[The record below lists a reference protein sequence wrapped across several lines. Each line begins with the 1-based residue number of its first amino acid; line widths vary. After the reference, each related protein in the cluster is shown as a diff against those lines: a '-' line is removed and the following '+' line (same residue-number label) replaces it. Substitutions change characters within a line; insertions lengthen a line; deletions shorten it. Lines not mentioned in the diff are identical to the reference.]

1 MQLSEKPKIFCAFL
15 LTPKDL
21 VTERHKGPVCKNHSA
36 VNVLLSPKKCSTL
49 QKTLL
54 FYAFIILSQ
63 INFEKV
69 IFNHFC
75 DFRIAC

>member
-49 QKTLL
+49 QKNTFVLC
-54 FYAFIILSQ
+54 FHH
-63 INFEKV
+63 FEP
-69 IFNHFC
+69 N
-75 DFRIAC
+75 